1 MRLHSLALG
10 LALAGAIGI
19 PAASAQAPSPD
30 LAQQILKQLI
40 EINTTD
46 AMGTTKAAQ
55 AMQKRLLA
63 AGFPPADVQL
73 VGSNPNKMN
82 LVARLRGA
90 GAKPPI
96 LLIGH
101 LDVVQ
106 ARRQDWSTDP
116 FQLVTRNGVYYGRG
130 TQDMKDGDAIFV
142 ATLIHMKQ
150 SGYKPDRDIILALTA
165 AEEGGTDNGVRYL
178 LASHRDLIQA
188 AYVLNADGGGVDAVK
203 GKPLYLG
210 VEATE
215 KLYADFQLSTT
226 NPGGHSSLPRPD
238 NAIYDLAAA
247 LENIHHYTF
256 PVELNSVT
264 RGFFAA
270 RARLDHGQLAA
281 DELTMSG
288 PAPTAAA
295 ARRLSQNPDLN
306 ALLRTTCVATRLS
319 AGDANNALPQNA
331 EAIVNCR
338 ILPGHSAREIQQK
351 LVSLV
356 ANPKIKLEY
365 MSDDGVLHSEAPTVV
380 SNPPV
385 ALSPEVMDPLRRL
398 TAAMWPGLTVVPEM
412 EAGATDGKYTNAAG
426 MPTYALA
433 GIQLDEDNIR
443 AHGRDEDMPIAAF
456 DKGFAFYYRY
466 LTLLTGGK

>member
-1 MRLHSLALG
+1 MPANPVGLPHPPWSSSHPGPFRPPGPFPSPGRWQLPSPLAILKPMRLHPLVIG
-10 LALAGAIGI
+10 LALASALSL
-19 PAASAQAPSPD
+19 PAATQAPSPD
-30 LAQQILKQLI
+30 LAQQIFKQLI

-46 AMGTTKAAQ
+46 AMGTTVAAH
-55 AMQKRLLA
+55 AMEQRLLA
-63 AGFPPADVQL
+63 AGFPRADVQV
-73 VGSNPNKMN
+73 VGANPKKMN
-82 LVARLRGA
+82 MVARLRGT
-90 GAKPPI
+90 GAKAPI

-106 ARRQDWSTDP
+106 ARRQDWTTDP
-116 FQLVTRNGVYYGRG
+116 FQLVTKGGVYYGRG
-130 TQDMKDGDAIFV
+130 TQDMKDGDAIFM

-165 AEEGGTDNGVRYL
+165 AEEGGSDNGVEYL
-178 LASHRDLIQA
+178 LANHRNLIQA
-188 AYVLNADGGGVDAVK
+188 VYVLNADGGGVDAVH
-203 GKPLYLG
+203 GKPIYLG

-247 LENIHHYTF
+247 LENIHHFTF

-306 ALLRTTCVATRLS
+306 ALLRTTCVATRL
-319 AGDANNALPQNA
+319 
-331 EAIVNCR
+331 
-338 ILPGHSAREIQQK
+338 
-351 LVSLV
+351 
-356 ANPKIKLEY
+356 
-365 MSDDGVLHSEAPTVV
+365 
-380 SNPPV
+380 
-385 ALSPEVMDPLRRL
+385 
-398 TAAMWPGLTVVPEM
+398 
-412 EAGATDGKYTNAAG
+412 
-426 MPTYALA
+426 
-433 GIQLDEDNIR
+433 
-443 AHGRDEDMPIAAF
+443 
-456 DKGFAFYYRY
+456 
-466 LTLLTGGK
+466 